1 MMRGLVYRGSWNVA
15 VEDVPEPDPP
25 KGTDVLVRIHA
36 TGICGTDIGI
46 VSGAYSAKAPV
57 ILGHESAGQVVAVG
71 EDVRELAA
79 GDRVVIDPTYYCGFC
94 LMCRTDR
101 QNHCERKSE
110 TETGVSRDG
119 TFAAYYTTEERFLH
133 RFASNLSYEE
143 AALTEPLSCV
153 LTGIGQLRL
162 RHDLRTL
169 VIGAGPIGILYAH
182 GLSLA
187 GIDGVLVEIADER
200 LSLVQHAIPARW
212 QTERNIPGA
221 LKALRPRTGEADLIV
236 DTTSAAT
243 EQCTAVLAPRGQ
255 LLSVGLRAG
264 SANLDMLRVADRSLT
279 ILGSIDSLGTFSSAL
294 RLIER
299 RAVPADRIITDQLD
313 LEHYGEAFRRVGC
326 DIAAR
331 RRSNNARALKTIIRP
346 V

>member
-1 MMRGLVYRGSWNVA
+1 MMRGLVYRSSWDVA
-15 VEDVPEPDPP
+15 VEDVEEPGSP
-25 KGTDVLVRIHA
+25 KGSDVLVRIRA

-46 VSGAYSAKAPV
+46 VSGAYAARAPV

-71 EDVRELAA
+71 DDVRDLGP

-119 TFAAYYTTEERFLH
+119 TFAAYYTTEERFLY
-133 RFASNLSYEE
+133 RFADDLSYEE

-153 LTGIGQLRL
+153 LTGVAQLRL
-162 RHDLRTL
+162 RNDLRTV

-182 GLSLA
+182 ALSLS
-187 GIDGVLVEIADER
+187 GIDGVLVEIADAR
-200 LSLVQHAIPARW
+200 LALAQQAMPIRWRTDRTIPA
-212 QTERNIPGA
+212 GD
-221 LKALRPRTGEADLIV
+221 ADLIV
-236 DTTSAAT
+236 DTTGAAT
-243 EQCTAVLAPRGQ
+243 EQSIATLARRGQ

-264 SANLDMLRVADRSLT
+264 TAKIDMLHVADRSLT
-279 ILGSIDSLGTFSSAL
+279 ILGSIDSLGTFSAAL

-299 RAVPADRIITDQLD
+299 RALPAARIVTDQLD
-313 LEHYGEAFRRVGC
+313 LESYGEAFRRVGC

-331 RRSNNARALKTIIRP
+331 RRSNDARALKMVIRP

>member
-1 MMRGLVYRGSWNVA
+1 MMRGLVYRGSWEVA
-15 VEDVPEPDPP
+15 VEDVPEPEPP
-25 KGTDVLVRIHA
+25 KGTDVLVRVHA

-46 VSGAYSAKAPV
+46 VSGAYSARVPV
-57 ILGHESAGQVVAVG
+57 ILGHESSGQVVAVG
-71 EDVRELAA
+71 EEVRDLTP

-101 QNHCERKSE
+101 QNHCERKGD

-119 TFAAYYTTEERFLH
+119 TFAAYYTTEERFLY
-133 RFASNLSYEE
+133 RFADDLSYEE

-153 LTGIGQLRL
+153 LTGVAQLRL
-162 RHDLRTL
+162 RHDLRTI

-182 GLSLA
+182 GLALG
-187 GIDGVLVEIADER
+187 GIDGVLVEIADAR
-200 LSLVQHAIPARW
+200 LALAQQAMPARW
-212 QTERNIPGA
+212 QTERTIPDA
-221 LKALRPRTGEADLIV
+221 LQALRPSTGEADLIV
-236 DTTSAAT
+236 DTTGAAA
-243 EQCTAVLAPRGQ
+243 EQCVSALARRGQ

-264 SANLDMLRVADRSLT
+264 NAKIDMLHVADRSLT

-299 RAVPADRIITDQLD
+299 RALPAARIITDQLD
-313 LEHYGEAFRRVGC
+313 LESYSEAFRRVGC
-326 DIAAR
+326 DIASR
-331 RRSNNARALKTIIRP
+331 RRSNDARALKMVIRP

>member
-1 MMRGLVYRGSWNVA
+1 MMRGLVFRGSWNVA
-15 VEDVPEPDPP
+15 VESVPEPDAP
-25 KGTDVLVRIHA
+25 KGTDVLVRVHA

-46 VSGAYSAKAPV
+46 VSGAYAAREPV
-57 ILGHESAGQVVAVG
+57 ILGHESAGEVVAVG
-71 EDVRELAA
+71 EDVRDLTP

-101 QNHCERKSE
+101 QNHCERKVD

-133 RFASNLSYEE
+133 RFGSDLSYEE

-153 LTGIGQLRL
+153 LTGVAQLRL
-162 RHDLRTL
+162 RHDLRTI

-182 GLSLA
+182 GLSLS
-187 GIDGVLVEIADER
+187 GIDGVLVEVADRR
-200 LSLVQHAIPARW
+200 LALAQDAMPARW
-212 QTERNIPGA
+212 RTERTLAGA
-221 LKALRPRTGEADLIV
+221 LKAMRPCTGEADLIV
-236 DTTSAAT
+236 DTTGAVT
-243 EQCTAVLAPRGQ
+243 EECAAVLARRGQ

-264 SANLDMLRVADRSLT
+264 TARIDMLHVADRSLT

-299 RAVPADRIITDQLD
+299 RALPVDRIITDQMD
-313 LEHYGEAFRRVGC
+313 LEHYAEAFRGVGC

-331 RRSNNARALKTIIRP
+331 RRNNDARSLKTILRP
-346 V
+346 A